1 MLYTE
6 YVKFLKN
13 YKINLFDYQYRI
25 SYNEI
30 FNNYKFNQ
38 NGGGDKNYNVL
49 NNKSIEDI
57 KMIVN
62 ISLSSNPQYI
72 SLLL

>member
-1 MLYTE
+1 MLYQD

-13 YKINLFDYQYRI
+13 YNINLFDYQYRI

-30 FNNYKFNQ
+30 FNNNTIIQTGGSRHNLLKYK
-38 NGGGDKNYNVL
+38 
-49 NNKSIEDI
+49 NKEDI
-57 KMIVN
+57 MMIVN
-62 ISLSSNPQYI
+62 VSLSSNPQYI